1 MNELVENLKK
11 RGYWVQV
18 EEDELIL
25 DHHYIIIEFYTLLE
39 ILDFVGISFEKGTKG
54 IRVFKDSIT
63 QEKLE
68 MIKTLPKGAQLS
80 ILPKEKEFEPIG
92 YYNGTYNLN
101 VLELHPSVASLVFA
115 LNKVGFFTHS
125 SDVTK
130 NQLMISSLYKD
141 HVDTIQLVLDKAKEL
156 VPLTYE
162 WKTSVFDQGYIIE
175 VDDID
180 ELSVQEDAYTL
191 ANFFIQCFPSISE
204 EELEQW
210 N

>member
-1 MNELVENLKK
+1 MNELVEGLRK

-101 VLELHPSVASLVFA
+101 VLELHPSVAALVYS
-115 LNKVGFFTHS
+115 LNKVGFFTYS
-125 SDVTK
+125 SKVNDH
-130 NQLMISSLYKD
+130 QLIIRSLYKD
-141 HVDTIQLVLDKAKEL
+141 HVETINLVLNKAKEFIH
-156 VPLTYE
+156 LTYD
-162 WKTSVFDQGYIIE
+162 WKTNLIDQGYVLE
-175 VDDID
+175 VAYVD
-180 ELSVQEDAYTL
+180 ESLIQEDSYLL